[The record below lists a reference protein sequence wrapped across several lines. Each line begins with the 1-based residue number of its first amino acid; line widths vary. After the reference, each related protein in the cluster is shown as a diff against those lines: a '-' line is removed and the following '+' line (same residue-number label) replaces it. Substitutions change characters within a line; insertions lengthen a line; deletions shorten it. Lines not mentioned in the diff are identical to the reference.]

1 MAAAA
6 SARPSPRRSLV
17 LPCRFPQSG
26 PRSCVRPLA
35 HECRTE
41 DERGVPVAETGS
53 QRCNGKDS
61 REKPRRLWPLP
72 PLMLPIPRCR
82 RCRRGRVLRIAA
94 PGALRSP
101 LARRLSAGTW
111 RAGAARLSWSPAP
124 GCMLI
129 RCGGGVP
136 RFLRPTAGAGA
147 PTTPATT
154 PRPLALARAQ
164 GRRRA
169 SPGVGSRPAGGA
181 RAASGQQVR
190 SHRTE
195 GKAPHPGEGAAMRP
209 RGSGRARCVP
219 CAVSGE
225 LNLPLLTCQLLF
237 LT

>member
-136 RFLRPTAGAGA
+136 RFLRPTARAGGRVAAAARSRCSHHPSYYAEATRPGPSPGEA
-147 PTTPATT
+147 PGVSRSGLPACGWCPRSLWAASALTPHRGESPAS
-154 PRPLALARAQ
+154 
-164 GRRRA
+164 RRR
-169 SPGVGSRPAGGA
+169 SRDAAA
-181 RAASGQQVR
+181 R
-190 SHRTE
+190 
-195 GKAPHPGEGAAMRP
+195 
-209 RGSGRARCVP
+209 
-219 CAVSGE
+219 
-225 LNLPLLTCQLLF
+225 
-237 LT
+237 